1 MRALSH
7 LSLPHRTLGRHFPAH
22 ALTAIEHAI
31 VASERQHR
39 AEIRVAIE
47 VGLDL
52 RTRWR
57 VRTPHNRAVEMF
69 DELRLGVTRE
79 RNAVLIYVLL
89 AKHKAEVV
97 ADRGFD
103 GRIDA
108 GEWQRVA
115 TLIERE
121 FAAGNWRDG
130 VLRGIEAMT
139 VLLIREFPVGDP
151 NPNECLD
158 RPAVL

>member
-1 MRALSH
+1 MRLLPH
-7 LSLPHRTLGRHFPAH
+7 LSLPRKTLGRHFPAH

-31 VASERQHR
+31 VASELQHR

-47 VGLDL
+47 VTLDFH
-52 RTRWR
+52 TRWR
-57 VRTPHNRAVEMF
+57 VKTVRNRALELL
-69 DELRLGVTRE
+69 DELGLCATRE

-89 AKHKAEVV
+89 AKREVEIV

-103 GRIDA
+103 GRVTE

-121 FAAGNWRDG
+121 LAAGNWRDG
-130 VLRGIEAMT
+130 V
-139 VLLIREFPVGDP
+139 
-151 NPNECLD
+151 
-158 RPAVL
+158 